1 MDALQN
7 TVFGLSRDLERKKE
21 ILFNLD
27 KARKSFEELNNH
39 YEDSIEAQQLLGTL
53 ADGRANYI
61 LEYVTS
67 IINKALVEVFPRESK
82 QISLERKLHGNKHPH
97 INVVLRTED
106 GRTRDLVTQSGTGL
120 RQIISFL
127 YRLCLIEITGAR
139 KLVIM
144 DELLGGVHK
153 EAASVIEDMMDIFSK
168 GGFQFVVV
176 DYALSEKMGR
186 TYLVER
192 QNNGDAGVREV
203 ADFEDL
209 GQYNVRTGETR
220 EDVGSPAKETASAG
234 AE

>member
-1 MDALQN
+1 METLQN
-7 TVFGLSRDLERKKE
+7 TVFSLNRDLDRREE
-21 ILFNLD
+21 ILHKLEE
-27 KARKSFEELNNH
+27 AESSFQELNTKYN
-39 YEDSIEAQQLLGTL
+39 YGLEAQQLLGTV
-53 ADGRANYI
+53 ADGRANSI

-97 INVVLRTED
+97 INVVLRTEE

-127 YRLCLIEITGAR
+127 YRLCLIEVTGAR

-153 EAASVIEDMMDIFSK
+153 EAAAVIEDMMTIFAK
-168 GGFQFVVV
+168 GGFQFAIV
-176 DYALSEKMGR
+176 DYALSERMGM

-192 QNNGDAGVREV
+192 MSNGDAGVREV
-203 ADFEDL
+203 EDFEDL
-209 GQYNVRTGETR
+209 STYNVRTGTTR
-220 EDVGSPAKETASAG
+220 GEDDGDESE
-234 AE
+234 